1 MIGKC
6 CCILIGL
13 FAGFLVFIGI
23 STLVYVLVI
32 AKTLPKALIHYEV
45 TNASLTKFDF
55 DLTCDSTFLDYN
67 LTLNI
72 TLENPSPLNY
82 NFNQLAAIPVFK
94 NQTLNDMTNLS
105 TFFYLEHETNAMFP
119 ALFSGNSLVVFG
131 ALEAFDFRNAS
142 VIDIV
147 LKINSQYWAKS
158 KKKKITFKQEMACYL
173 KVPLDSNGTS
183 SAGDRFQ
190 NTKCEETKL
199 DIDVD

>member
-13 FAGFLVFIGI
+13 FAGFLVFFGI

-32 AKTLPKALIHYEV
+32 AKTLPKALVHYEV
-45 TNASLTKFDF
+45 TNASLTKFD
-55 DLTCDSTFLDYN
+55 LTGDNTFLDYN

-82 NFNQLAAIPVFK
+82 NFNQLAAMPVFK

-105 TFFYLEHETNAMFP
+105 TSFYLEHETNAVFP
-119 ALFSGNSLVVFG
+119 ALFSENSLVLFG
-131 ALEAFDFRNAS
+131 AQEAFDFRNAS
-142 VIDIV
+142 VFDIV
-147 LKINSQYWAKS
+147 LKIKSQYWAKS

-173 KVPLDSNGTS
+173 KVPMNSNGTS
-183 SAGDRFQ
+183 SAGDSFQ
-190 NTKCEETKL
+190 ITKCEETKL

>member
-6 CCILIGL
+6 
-13 FAGFLVFIGI
+13 AV
-23 STLVYVLVI
+23 
-32 AKTLPKALIHYEV
+32 HYEV
-45 TNASLTKFDF
+45 TNASLTKFD
-55 DLTCDSTFLDYN
+55 LTGDSTFLDYN

-82 NFNQLAAIPVFK
+82 NFNQLAAMPVFK

-105 TFFYLEHETNAMFP
+105 TSFYLEHETNAMFP
-119 ALFSGNSLVVFG
+119 VLFSGNSLVVFG
-131 ALEAFDFRNAS
+131 AQEAFDFRNAS
-142 VIDIV
+142 VFDIV

-173 KVPLDSNGTS
+173 KVPLNSNRTS
-183 SAGDRFQ
+183 SACDSFQ
-190 NTKCEETKL
+190 ITKCEETKL